1 MSSFTITD
9 LPNHTRAVIGPQFAT
24 AVVEGLLTGLIS
36 NFAYRLWKDDFA
48 ERRTIQAIMIF
59 VTLLA

>member
-1 MSSFTITD
+1 MSSFTIPD
-9 LPNHTRAVIGPQFAT
+9 LPNHPRAVLGPQFAT